1 MIITMIM
8 MVRLLKSKLIT
19 LHRGMTRGLSEC
31 RICTEYD
38 TRIEYDGWVY
48 ILTQVCQRNTCDSR
62 IEHGDPCMTR
72 EWHERHEDDTD
83 LLPLQHLRRQKRETM
98 ALTKSHKLN
107 KAEPEL
113 YQDIEGHHLAFL
125 QILLARLW
133 QLIGQVDENVFGKRG
148 DGMIMVIMVILMM
161 MIVTMVTMTTMMV
174 IYNDDDSSDG

>member
-1 MIITMIM
+1 MTMVMIITMIM

-48 ILTQVCQRNTCDSR
+48 LLTQVCQRNTCDSR

-113 YQDIEGHHLAFL
+113 YKALKDI
-125 QILLARLW
+125 ILRFYKFFWL
-133 QLIGQVDENVFGKRG
+133 DF
-148 DGMIMVIMVILMM
+148 
-161 MIVTMVTMTTMMV
+161 
-174 IYNDDDSSDG
+174 DSSLVKKMKMLLVKVVTEW